1 VAEIQIWAQVGS
13 ADETE
18 GELGLAHF
26 HEHMLFK
33 GTARRGVGEIAG
45 EVEGAGGRINAFTS
59 FDVTAYHA
67 TLPSDRIEVGIDV
80 LCDAVQ
86 HSRFDPDEIAREIEV
101 VIEEINRSEDSPGH
115 VLGDAIF
122 AEAYHVHPYRR
133 PILGSAE
140 SVASFDQAKI
150 RAFYDRWYAPDNL
163 TAVVVG
169 DFDTRSVIASLAQH
183 FADAEPRGVRR
194 ERPAEPPQR
203 GMRTTLLTR
212 PFERTHLDLS
222 WPGVSLAHPDA
233 ALLDLLAFVLGGC
246 ESSRLVRRVKEREGL
261 ADRIDASSYTPL
273 DPGTFSV
280 SLETDAERAGDA
292 IQACVREVA
301 RLRIGAVT
309 AGELEIAR
317 TNFLAGEHF
326 ERESVTGV
334 ANKLGSFHLF
344 AGDYNAETRYL
355 DAVRSA
361 TPEQLYRVAA
371 EHLAPERLTVGGV
384 IHEGATPVLDEAL
397 VKESVEHGLE
407 RCART
412 FAVPDSLSASDEM
425 QSYRLP
431 GGAELHVV
439 PRREVPVVAARA
451 VFLGGL
457 LAEDER
463 SSGLTS
469 FLGAMW
475 LRGTRSRSAADFARA
490 TESLAA
496 EIDCFTGRSS
506 FGLTLETPSE
516 RIEPTLDLFAEVLLE
531 PSFDRDEIER
541 ERRDTLAAIAR
552 REDRL
557 AQLAFLLFAKTHYPH
572 HPYRQPLLGSA
583 ESVASFDRDAIA
595 AHHAR
600 LVRSANLALAV
611 VGDVDPDEIAVQV
624 SARLADLDAGSFEAP
639 SPPMDDAPTE
649 VRHAELRKDRAQAH
663 LVIGFRGLTVH
674 DDDRFALEVVSQL
687 LAGQG
692 GRLFLDLRDRQGL
705 AYTVSAMNVE
715 GIAPG
720 YFGVYIATAPE
731 KLDAARRGLL
741 EGLEALTQ
749 AAPSD
754 AELDRSR
761 RHLIGNFAIDQ
772 QRNAVRAAHAAI
784 NARYGLGAEAERAY
798 PERIAAVSAEDAL
811 RVARR
816 IVDLSAYT
824 EALVHP

>member
-1 VAEIQIWAQVGS
+1 
-13 ADETE
+13 
-18 GELGLAHF
+18 
-26 HEHMLFK
+26 MLFK

-67 TLPSDRIEVGIDV
+67 TLPSDRIEVGLDV

-86 HSRFDPDEIAREIEV
+86 HSRFEPEEIRREIEV

-122 AEAYHVHPYRR
+122 AESYHVHPYRR

-163 TAVVVG
+163 TAVAVG
-169 DFDTRSVIASLAQH
+169 DFDTRELVASLARH
-183 FADAEPRGVRR
+183 FSDAQPRGVRR
-194 ERPAEPPQR
+194 ERPAEPRQQ

-222 WPGVSLAHPDA
+222 WPGVGLGDPDA

-280 SLETDAERAGDA
+280 SLETDAERASEA
-292 IQACVREVA
+292 IQACIREVA

-309 AGELEIAR
+309 AAELEIAR
-317 TNFLAGEHF
+317 TNFLASEHF

-344 AGDYNAETRYL
+344 AGDYRAETQYL
-355 DAVRSA
+355 DAVRNA

-371 EHLAPERLTVGGV
+371 EYLSPERLTVGGV
-384 IHEGATPVLDEAL
+384 LHEGATPVLDEAQ
-397 VKESVEHGLE
+397 VKESVDHGLE
-407 RCART
+407 RCTRA
-412 FAVPDSLSASDEM
+412 FSVPDSLGTSGEM

-431 GGAELHVV
+431 GGSELHVL

-457 LAEDER
+457 LAEDEG

-469 FLGAMW
+469 FLGSMW

-516 RIEPTLDLFAEVLLE
+516 RIEPTLA
-531 PSFDRDEIER
+531 S
-541 ERRDTLAAIAR
+541 AA
-552 REDRL
+552 
-557 AQLAFLLFAKTHYPH
+557 T
-572 HPYRQPLLGSA
+572 
-583 ESVASFDRDAIA
+583 
-595 AHHAR
+595 
-600 LVRSANLALAV
+600 
-611 VGDVDPDEIAVQV
+611 
-624 SARLADLDAGSFEAP
+624 P
-639 SPPMDDAPTE
+639 SPPSRDARTASPSSRSCSSRRPTI
-649 VRHAELRKDRAQAH
+649 RPIPTD
-663 LVIGFRGLTVH
+663 
-674 DDDRFALEVVSQL
+674 SPC
-687 LAGQG
+687 
-692 GRLFLDLRDRQGL
+692 
-705 AYTVSAMNVE
+705 SARPKRS
-715 GIAPG
+715 APST
-720 YFGVYIATAPE
+720 ATASRPTTPGSC
-731 KLDAARRGLL
+731 ARP
-741 EGLEALTQ
+741 TW
-749 AAPSD
+749 PSRWW
-754 AELDRSR
+754 ATSTPTRSR
-761 RHLIGNFAIDQ
+761 CRCRRVWRTSKTATSKHPA
-772 QRNAVRAAHAAI
+772 RPSRTPRARCATPSS
-784 NARYGLGAEAERAY
+784 ARTA
-798 PERIAAVSAEDAL
+798 P
-811 RVARR
+811 RR
-816 IVDLSAYT
+816 IW
-824 EALVHP
+824 